1 MPPRRARSAIV
12 DYFLL
17 DNRAYWHAVETDVQ
31 SDANATGKNSSIEIF
46 FPHSPS
52 LLYFSRSVTTE
63 RKHATNVTIS
73 KYKRDIPFFVIL

>member
-1 MPPRRARSAIV
+1 MAVPPRRARSAIV

-46 FPHSPS
+46 FPPLPFPPLFFCYNRAKTCHKRH
-52 LLYFSRSVTTE
+52 YFE
-63 RKHATNVTIS
+63 I
-73 KYKRDIPFFVIL
+73 